1 MRSVEHKQE
10 LMQAVVSYAQLGWRV
25 FPLQPLSK
33 IPLFRGSWPEYAT
46 NDIDIL
52 KAWWSVYPDANIALV
67 TDAFTVIDVDRKPG
81 KVDGWLQVGADV
93 DKQTPWVATPNGG
106 YHFYYRN
113 TNVPLR
119 SLPGVD
125 TLTGNHYVLA
135 PPSRLP
141 GEAPWEA
148 ERSYQWGNPVG
159 PSWDDGLRHMSLD
172 LLLELLRQDETRD
185 SEEGDGFPGLLE
197 RLPSIPRAE
206 LKEAH
211 QVFLQTGRAID
222 YPSRSEV
229 VMSLATR
236 LYQLGYED
244 IEVVSML
251 WNEDWVQSTAQ
262 EHRRT
267 EDRALED
274 WLWGTVRKV
283 RHHRQKRAEEVFD
296 KQEISRQED
305 TFQGLRDECLRTD
318 ATADLKDLLRRI
330 AVARLMAID
339 EDDLLNILVSNAGR
353 KKGALTRSLNELKR
367 DLAKPDDPHGGPRW
381 KHMSG
386 GDHPKPLP
394 TVHNLE
400 ALLKH
405 KGASVWH
412 NLMTHR
418 IEVAAPEQKEWG
430 GEEVLNNQL
439 AAVRSWAA
447 EYQLPMDPIGEQL
460 VLLANKR
467 EYHPFK
473 HWVEARPWDG
483 YTRLPMLLDTIWV
496 PKGKE
501 HLRDTLVK
509 RWLVSICAAVW
520 GYQNR
525 APRGVLTFTG
535 PQQIG
540 KTTWLKYLVPSGMY
554 RQGLILRTDQKDS
567 ATSGLRAL
575 IAEIGEIG
583 TTFRRQDIESL
594 KNYIGQHED
603 RYRLPY
609 AKDESIWQRR
619 TIFAASANDKTI
631 LHDQSGN
638 TRWWVLPVDGFNLDH
653 MERWWGNGAGPELQQ
668 LWAEIL
674 TLYNKGEAW
683 DLSDKE
689 LDALESH
696 QIEHLE
702 ETPIEEMLRDTY
714 AWEEP
719 RPAKGYPIPK
729 RSMDIARDLGIS
741 GRPLSA
747 VEGRQLRDGL
757 RRLTGQDEARHRRVS
772 LATLDGKPVASE
784 SQNEKIL
791 GRWWFVPPLI
801 NTTGGPF
808 NA

>member
-1 MRSVEHKQE
+1 MSLEHNQE
-10 LMQAVVSYAQLGWRV
+10 LMQAAISYAQLGWRV
-25 FPLQPLSK
+25 FPLQPLTK

-52 KAWWSVYPDANIALV
+52 KAWWSVYPNANIALV
-67 TDAFTVIDVDRKPG
+67 TDTFTVVDVDRKPG
-81 KVDGWLQVGADV
+81 KVDGLLQVGEDV
-93 DKQTPWVATPNGG
+93 DHSTPWVATPNGG

-113 TNVPLR
+113 TDVPLR
-119 SLPGVD
+119 SIPGVD

-141 GEAPWEA
+141 GEAPWDA
-148 ERSYQWGNPVG
+148 DRAYVWGNPVG
-159 PSWDDGLRHMSLD
+159 PVWDDGLKHLSLD
-172 LLLELLRQDETRD
+172 LLLKLLRREDPRSDHEAHD
-185 SEEGDGFPGLLE
+185 FPGLLE

-211 QVFLQTGRAID
+211 QIFLQSGMVVG

-236 LYQLGYED
+236 LYQLGYTD

-251 WNEDWVQSTAQ
+251 WNEDWVQTTAN

-274 WLWGTVRKV
+274 WLWGTAKKV
-283 RHHRQKRAEEVFD
+283 RHHRQKRADEVFSPI
-296 KQEISRQED
+296 ETSRQED
-305 TFQGLRDECLRTD
+305 TFRTLRDECLRTD
-318 ATADLKDLLRRI
+318 ATGDLKDLLRRI

-339 EDDLLNILVSNAGR
+339 EDDLLNILVTNAGR
-353 KKGALTRSLNELKR
+353 KKGALTRTLNDLKR
-367 DLAKPDDPHGGPRW
+367 DLAKPEDPHGGPRW
-381 KHMSG
+381 RHITA

-394 TVHNLE
+394 TVQNLE
-400 ALLKH
+400 ALLEH
-405 KGASVWH
+405 KGATVWH

-418 IEVAAPEQKEWG
+418 IEVASPEAQAWN
-430 GEEVLNNQL
+430 GEEALNNQL
-439 AAVRSWAA
+439 TAVRSWAA

-460 VLLANKR
+460 VLLAQRR
-467 EYHPFK
+467 EYHPFQ
-473 HWVEARPWDG
+473 HWVESQAWDG
-483 YTRLPMLLDTIWV
+483 RARLPTLLETIRV
-496 PKGKE
+496 PVGKE

-509 RWLVSICAAVW
+509 RWLVSVCAAVW

-535 PQQIG
+535 AQQIG
-540 KTTWLKYLVPSGMY
+540 KTTWLKYLVPKGMY

-609 AKDESIWQRR
+609 ARDESIWQRR
-619 TIFAASANDKTI
+619 TIFAASANDKNI

-638 TRWWVLPVDGFNLDH
+638 TRWWVLPVEGFDLDH
-653 MERWWGNGAGPELQQ
+653 MERWWGNGAGRELQQ
-668 LWAEIL
+668 LWAEVL
-674 TLYNKGEAW
+674 ALYNRGEAW

-689 LDALESH
+689 LIDLGSH
-696 QIEHLE
+696 QEEHME
-702 ETPIEEMLRDTY
+702 ETPIESALRDVY
-714 AWEEP
+714 AWEEV
-719 RPAKGYPIPK
+719 RPYGGYHIPK
-729 RSMDIARDLGIS
+729 REMDVARDLGFGS
-741 GRPLSA
+741 RPLT
-747 VEGRQLRDGL
+747 VNEGRQLRDAL
-757 RRLTGQDEARHRRVS
+757 RRLTGQDCAHRRRVS
-772 LATLDGKPVASE
+772 LATVDGQPVASE
-784 SQNEKIL
+784 GQNKKVL
-791 GRWWFVPPLI
+791 GRWWFVPPLM
-801 NTTGGPF
+801 NSTEGPF